1 MFNFFSFY
9 TKCVFDGSNTENG
22 AEHSEKNKTC
32 TPHRDLGELS
42 IISSQRLFHYI
53 IREYEA
59 VAKNPIEGIYVTSS
73 ADSLLVWFGLL
84 INPCRPSNLKNPFS
98 IRFGWQ
104 RDRNHIYQVIIATQ
118 SIFFSCHCDSTQ
130 AANPE
135 AAILL
140 KENRKKFIQM
150 AHDAVRRSRTQVYA
164 QPNSEDPDA
173 IRSELSQFSEL
184 PMPSLGRSDVTT
196 TADNVDYIQID
207 DDEDEQVA
215 HVPSSI
221 FRTKLDLDMETNGDG
236 MDVSLPPPEWFDD
249 DVCASPQREPEA
261 SVPCTSACVTVHR
274 KPRTKRKKKKAVEVQ
289 QNVMVEGEE
298 EETSGADISDGE
310 DLDTTLPVKRKGV
323 AKSKR
328 VAVLKKKAV
337 AEENGGWSSDNEL
350 VILFETSPVV
360 ASSLTMSGWQQN
372 NIKSELANGFEIRKP
387 SMERLSP
394 DIGLSL
400 TVIEKYG
407 VTSNANRRFM
417 KAISNYR
424 NKFLKGFNEFNKA
437 IWTHLTTNLQNDHTF
452 TWKMRVRT
460 ILHNQIRIAF
470 PDSFLLA
477 VGSTVNGC
485 GAYNSDMDLCLGIP
499 CPTENYGT
507 TRSYAIKHLRKVK
520 RILGSL
526 DIMIFAQPYTNLE
539 VDMNVNNIAGV
550 YNSFLLHN
558 YSRIDDRFPALCLLV
573 KHWAK
578 IKGISE
584 ASEGYL
590 NSYSLILMVLH
601 FLQCGVEP
609 PVLPNL
615 QHLYP
620 DLFSCNRHFNDI
632 KLFMTLPTPFPEM
645 VQNTRTVGE
654 LLMAFFDYYNR
665 FAFERFAISV
675 RRGCI
680 FSRSELASNT
690 ERFRLFVEEPFD
702 QQNTARCVTNAEQWM
717 AILNTFGEAAKAL
730 SPSSKCAPDLLKI
743 GVRTLFP
750 C

>member
-1 MFNFFSFY
+1 MFNFESFY
-9 TKCVFDGSNTENG
+9 TKCAFE
-22 AEHSEKNKTC
+22 
-32 TPHRDLGELS
+32 
-42 IISSQRLFHYI
+42 QRFFHYI

-59 VAKNPIEGIYVTSS
+59 VAKNPIEGIYVTSK
-73 ADSLLVWFGLL
+73 SLPAVQFEEPLFHPLV
-84 INPCRPSNLKNPFS
+84 NPRTNCVDLSRYFPS
-98 IRFGWQ
+98 GWQ
-104 RDRNHIYQVIIATQ
+104 RDRNHIYQ

-173 IRSELSQFSEL
+173 IRS
-184 PMPSLGRSDVTT
+184 DVTT

-215 HVPSSI
+215 PVPSSI

-274 KPRTKRKKKKAVEVQ
+274 KRKREDAAERAGKRDALVQRKLSNGKPRTKRKKKKAVEVQ
-289 QNVMVEGEE
+289 QNVVVEE
-298 EETSGADISDGE
+298 EEEKTSGADISDGE

-328 VAVLKKKAV
+328 VAVLKKKV
-337 AEENGGWSSDNEL
+337 FAEENGGWSSDNEL
-350 VILFETSPVV
+350 VILFETSPDA
-360 ASSLTMSGWQQN
+360 ASSLTKMSEWHQN
-372 NIKSELANGFEIRKP
+372 NIKSEHANGFEVRKP
-387 SMERLSP
+387 VGRLSP

-407 VTSNANRRFM
+407 VTSNANRRVM

-424 NKFLKGFNEFNKA
+424 NEFLTGFNEFNKA

-452 TWKMRVRT
+452 TWKMRVRS

-507 TRSYAIKHLRKVK
+507 TRGYATKHLRKVK

-526 DIMIFAQPYTNLE
+526 DIVRYIDYIPAKVPILKMTFAQPYTNLE

-558 YSRIDDRFPALCLLV
+558 YSRFPALCLLV

-584 ASEGYL
+584 ACEGYL

-609 PVLPNL
+609 PILPNL

-620 DLFSCNRHFNDI
+620 DLFSCNLHFNDI
-632 KLFMTLPTPFPEM
+632 KLFMTLPTPFP
-645 VQNTRTVGE
+645 
-654 LLMAFFDYYNR
+654 
-665 FAFERFAISV
+665 
-675 RRGCI
+675 
-680 FSRSELASNT
+680 
-690 ERFRLFVEEPFD
+690 
-702 QQNTARCVTNAEQWM
+702 
-717 AILNTFGEAAKAL
+717 
-730 SPSSKCAPDLLKI
+730 
-743 GVRTLFP
+743 
-750 C
+750 